1 MLFKPSKGLTNVPEL
16 ENKVIQFLTE
26 QLQANSI
33 ELSEH
38 LKLSLTDTFFV
49 IEKLSKVRR
58 IEFTADGKHWQL
70 TAEERKRLRRKN
82 AINS

>member
-16 ENKVIQFLTE
+16 ENEVILFLIKRS
-26 QLQANSI
+26 QVNSI

-49 IEKLSKVRR
+49 IEKLSKVQR

-70 TAEERKRLRRKN
+70 TTEERKRLRRQN